1 VSADAAAAAGTEP
14 VVVPLAAVT
23 RGLVRDRVLDAVGE
37 LLQDRTWAQVT
48 MSDVA
53 DRAGVSRQTLYNSFG
68 SRLSLAQ
75 AYVEREADRFLAAVD
90 VAVRGHE
97 AEPRQALAAALE
109 IFLIAAGRH
118 PLVRAIISTEGGEE
132 LLPLVTTR
140 GGPLLE
146 RATGHLADLLVDTW
160 PRLRP
165 PQAAPIADA
174 LVRLAISYA
183 ALPAGEPAATAATI
197 AEILGPSI
205 DQAVG

>member
-1 VSADAAAAAGTEP
+1 
-14 VVVPLAAVT
+14 
-23 RGLVRDRVLDAVGE
+23 
-37 LLQDRTWAQVT
+37 
-48 MSDVA
+48 
-53 DRAGVSRQTLYNSFG
+53 
-68 SRLSLAQ
+68 
-75 AYVEREADRFLAAVD
+75 

-160 PRLRP
+160 PRLRLA
-165 PQAAPIADA
+165 QAAPIADA